1 MAVVKISS
9 NGKSV
14 TFITDEGEQF
24 ITSTNFLMG
33 LLMGKSK
40 TGFILLTRLAQN
52 CAPGRFM
59 PSPLYDP
66 RGVFKNL
73 NPKTLDVS
81 NDPYSKKGKEEMT
94 APEEFKDKA
103 VW

>member
-1 MAVVKISS
+1 
-9 NGKSV
+9 
-14 TFITDEGEQF
+14 
-24 ITSTNFLMG
+24 
-33 LLMGKSK
+33 
-40 TGFILLTRLAQN
+40 
-52 CAPGRFM
+52 M

-81 NDPYSKKGKEEMT
+81 NDPYSKKGKEEMK